1 MGPAQVPLAAS
12 CSQHEFGMIDRR
24 RRSIQE
30 EEDVTRVGDFWGR
43 CAAAALS
50 AAAKTLPAGGQLDQ
64 PGSCGCSSS
73 MLYSL
78 RLAFLNFVLYVSVER
93 ALRRTAAVAPAAATP
108 QCSSAAAAVLVTRP
122 E

>member
-1 MGPAQVPLAAS
+1 MY
-12 CSQHEFGMIDRR
+12 
-24 RRSIQE
+24 RSYEEEEEEEQEEE

-43 CAAAALS
+43 CAATARS

-93 ALRRTAAVAPAAATP
+93 AMRRTAAVAPAAATP